1 MAVQSDAITAR
12 ILQDAEVKAQ
22 EITNSYEL
30 KSKAALLEAQDYANQ
45 KKKECKLLAKEK
57 QIEIKDKYSTLARIE
72 GNKIVLQSKQKVLK
86 GVKDG
91 ALNFLCALNKA
102 ETLKLAESL
111 IENNAEKDDEILFNL
126 NDVKVEDIE
135 SFKAVK
141 SLKLAV
147 KQDKDLDYGI
157 MLCGKNVDKNL
168 LFKTL
173 VENTYSENES
183 EICFKL
189 FN

>member
-22 EITNSYEL
+22 EIKNSYEL
-30 KSKAALLEAQDYANQ
+30 KSKAALLEAQDFANQ
-45 KKKECKLLAKEK
+45 KKKECKQLAKER
-57 QIEIKDKYSTLARIE
+57 QVEIKDKYSTLARIE

-86 GVKDG
+86 SIKEG
-91 ALNFLCALNKA
+91 ALDFLCALNKTQ
-102 ETLKLAESL
+102 TLKLVESL
-111 IENNAEKDDEILFNL
+111 IENNAEKDDEVLFNL
-126 NDVKVEDIE
+126 NKVNLEDIE
-135 SFKAVK
+135 KIKIVK
-141 SLKLAV
+141 TLKLNV

-173 VENTYSENES
+173 IENTYLENES